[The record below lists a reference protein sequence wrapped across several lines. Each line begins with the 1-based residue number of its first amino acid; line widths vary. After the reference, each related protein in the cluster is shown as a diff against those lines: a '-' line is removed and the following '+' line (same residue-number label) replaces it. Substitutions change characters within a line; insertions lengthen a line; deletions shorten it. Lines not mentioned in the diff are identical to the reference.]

1 MAGHIASEDL
11 RLGIERILR
20 LEEEKKGIAD
30 DIKDVYA
37 EYKSKGY
44 DTKTMREIVK
54 LSKMTPDDR
63 REREALLDTYKA
75 ALGMAGRPQAYRI
88 VLDLRGQGMVAIPRR
103 GAVRSIEVTAAGAA
117 HVAGP
122 IIINGARYR
131 FVPAPGGD
139 FQ

>member
-1 MAGHIASEDL
+1 MTAMTKRQMECLRYLCACRRVGFRPCYQDIAS
-11 RLGIERILR
+11 
-20 LEEEKKGIAD
+20 
-30 DIKDVYA
+30 
-37 EYKSKGY
+37 
-44 DTKTMREIVK
+44 
-54 LSKMTPDDR
+54 
-63 REREALLDTYKA
+63 

-88 VLDLRGQGMVAIPRR
+88 VLDLRGQGMVAIPWR

-139 FQ
+139 LQ